1 MSGSSSQVTKL
12 LHDWK
17 NGDAEALNR
26 LTPLIYHELRRLAD
40 SYLRNERAARTLQP
54 TALVHDVYLRLVG
67 GELPDWQSH
76 AHFFG
81 IAAHRMR
88 QILVEHA
95 RHRLAS
101 KRGGDVE
108 LVTFDEMAC
117 FAPQRSSDII
127 ALDEAINSLA
137 TFDERKCKVIELRYF
152 AGLSMEEVAE
162 ALEISVATV
171 GREQRLAEAWLK
183 RYITDGIKTE

>member
-17 NGDAEALNR
+17 NGDPEALNR
-26 LTPLIYHELRRLAD
+26 LAPLVYQELRRLAD
-40 SYLRNERAARTLQP
+40 SYLRNERGAQTLQP
-54 TALVHDVYLRLVG
+54 TALVHDLYLRLVG
-67 GELPDWQSH
+67 GEQPDWQSR

-95 RHRLAS
+95 RRRHAS
-101 KRGGDVE
+101 KRGGGAE
-108 LVTFDEMAC
+108 QVTFDEMVC
-117 FAPQRSSDII
+117 FAPQRRSDII
-127 ALDEAINSLA
+127 ALDEALNSLA

-152 AGLSMEEVAE
+152 AGLSLEEVAE

-183 RYITDGIKTE
+183 RYMADE

>member
-1 MSGSSSQVTKL
+1 MSISSDQVTKL

-17 NGDAEALNR
+17 NGDPEALNR
-26 LTPLIYHELRRLAD
+26 LTPLVYQELRRLAD
-40 SYLRNERAARTLQP
+40 SYLRNERAAQTLQP

-67 GELPDWQSH
+67 GELPDWQSR

-95 RHRLAS
+95 RRRHAL
-101 KRGGDVE
+101 KRGGGAE
-108 LVTFDEMAC
+108 PVTLDEMVC

-127 ALDEAINSLA
+127 ALDEALNSLA

-171 GREQRLAEAWLK
+171 SREQRLAEAWLK
-183 RYITDGIKTE
+183 RYMTDGTKK

>member
-1 MSGSSSQVTKL
+1 MSTNSDRVTQL
-12 LHDWK
+12 LCAWK
-17 NGDAEALNR
+17 NGDPEALNR
-26 LTPLIYHELRRLAD
+26 LAPLVYQELRRLAD
-40 SYLRNERAARTLQP
+40 SYLRNERAAQTLQP

-67 GELPDWQSH
+67 GELPDWQSR

-95 RHRLAS
+95 RRRHAL
-101 KRGGDVE
+101 KRGGGAE
-108 LVTFDEMAC
+108 PVTLDEMVC

-127 ALDEAINSLA
+127 ALDEALNSLA

-171 GREQRLAEAWLK
+171 SREQRLAEAWLK
-183 RYITDGIKTE
+183 RYMAGGTNM

>member
-1 MSGSSSQVTKL
+1 MPSSSDQVTRL

-17 NGDAEALNR
+17 NGDPDALNR
-26 LTPLIYHELRRLAD
+26 LTPLIYQELRRLAE

-67 GELPDWQSH
+67 SELPDWQSR

-95 RHRLAS
+95 RRRRAS
-101 KRGGDVE
+101 KRGGGTE
-108 LVTFDEMAC
+108 LVPFDEMVC

-127 ALDEAINSLA
+127 ALDEALNSLA
-137 TFDERKCKVIELRYF
+137 TFDERKCKIIELRYF
-152 AGLSMEEVAE
+152 AGLSMEEVGE

-183 RYITDGIKTE
+183 RYMTYGINM

>member
-1 MSGSSSQVTKL
+1 MSISSDQVTKL

-17 NGDAEALNR
+17 NGDPEALNR
-26 LTPLIYHELRRLAD
+26 LTPLIYQELRRLAD
-40 SYLRNERAARTLQP
+40 SYLRNERAAQTLQP
-54 TALVHDVYLRLVG
+54 TALVHDLYLRLVG
-67 GELPDWQSH
+67 GEQPDWQSR

-95 RHRLAS
+95 RRRHAS
-101 KRGGDVE
+101 KRGGGAE
-108 LVTFDEMAC
+108 QVTFDEMVC
-117 FAPQRSSDII
+117 FAPQRRSDII
-127 ALDEAINSLA
+127 ALDEALNSLA

-152 AGLSMEEVAE
+152 AGLSLEEVAE

-183 RYITDGIKTE
+183 RYMADE

>member
-1 MSGSSSQVTKL
+1 MSTSSDQVTKL

-17 NGDAEALNR
+17 NGDPEALNR
-26 LTPLIYHELRRLAD
+26 LTPLVYQELRRLAD
-40 SYLRNERAARTLQP
+40 TYLRNERAAKTLQP
-54 TALVHDVYLRLVG
+54 TALVHDLYLRLVG
-67 GELPDWQSH
+67 GELPDWQSR

-95 RHRLAS
+95 RRRHAS
-101 KRGGDVE
+101 KRGAGAE
-108 LVTFDEMAC
+108 AVTFDDMVC

-127 ALDEAINSLA
+127 ALDEALNSLV

-152 AGLSMEEVAE
+152 AGLSMEEIAE
-162 ALEISVATV
+162 ALKISVATV

-183 RYITDGIKTE
+183 RYMTGETKK

>member
-1 MSGSSSQVTKL
+1 MSAESNQVTRL

-17 NGDAEALNR
+17 SGDPDALDR
-26 LTPLIYHELRRLAD
+26 LTPLVYQELRRLAD
-40 SYLRNERAARTLQP
+40 SYLRNERAAQTLQP
-54 TALVHDVYLRLVG
+54 TALVHDLYLRLVG
-67 GELPDWQSH
+67 GEQPDWQSR

-95 RHRLAS
+95 RQRRAS
-101 KRGGDVE
+101 KRGGATE
-108 LVTFDEMAC
+108 PVTLDEMVC

-127 ALDEAINSLA
+127 ALDEALNSLA
-137 TFDERKCKVIELRYF
+137 TFDERKCKIIELRYF
-152 AGLSMEEVAE
+152 AGLSIEEVAE

-171 GREQRLAEAWLK
+171 GRNQRLAEAWLK
-183 RYITDGIKTE
+183 RYMTDGTNE

>member
-1 MSGSSSQVTKL
+1 MSTSSDQVTKL

-17 NGDAEALNR
+17 NGDPEALNR
-26 LTPLIYHELRRLAD
+26 LTPLVYQELRRLAD
-40 SYLRNERAARTLQP
+40 TYLRNEGAAKTLQP
-54 TALVHDVYLRLVG
+54 TALVHDLYLRLVG
-67 GELPDWQSH
+67 GELPDWQSR

-95 RHRLAS
+95 RRRHAS
-101 KRGGDVE
+101 KRGAGAE
-108 LVTFDEMAC
+108 AVTFDDMVC

-127 ALDEAINSLA
+127 ALDEALNSLV

-152 AGLSMEEVAE
+152 AGLSMEEIAE
-162 ALEISVATV
+162 ALKISVATV

-183 RYITDGIKTE
+183 RYMTGETKK

>member
-1 MSGSSSQVTKL
+1 MSASSNQVTKL

-17 NGDAEALNR
+17 SGNPEALER
-26 LTPLIYHELRRLAD
+26 LAPLVYQELRRLAE
-40 SYLRNERAARTLQP
+40 SYLRNEHAARTLQP
-54 TALVHDVYLRLVG
+54 TALVHDLYLRLIG
-67 GELPDWQSH
+67 SEQPDWNSR

-95 RHRLAS
+95 RQRQAA
-101 KRGGDVE
+101 KRGSGADH
-108 LVTFDEMAC
+108 VTLDEMVC
-117 FAPQRSSDII
+117 FAPERTADVI
-127 ALDEAINSLA
+127 ALDEAMNCLA

-152 AGLSMEEVAE
+152 AGLGIEEVAD
-162 ALEISVATV
+162 ALQISVATV

-183 RYITDGIKTE
+183 RYMTDGIK